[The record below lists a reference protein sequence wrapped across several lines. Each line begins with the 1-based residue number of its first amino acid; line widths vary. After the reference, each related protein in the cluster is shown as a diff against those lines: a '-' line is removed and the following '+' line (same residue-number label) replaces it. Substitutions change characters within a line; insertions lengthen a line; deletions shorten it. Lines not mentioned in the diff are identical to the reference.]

1 MSKATVIAIFMV
13 VLVLGMVTKE
23 TQGHTCVDYF
33 EVTLPDV
40 CEANW
45 CTAECL
51 KARNGKGTCWQK
63 FCQCI
68 YDC

>member
-1 MSKATVIAIFMV
+1 
-13 VLVLGMVTKE
+13 MVTKE

-45 CTAECL
+45 CTSDCL
-51 KARNGKGTCWQK
+51 KVHNGKGTCWQK